1 MRDYYTDFLQTKN
14 SVNTLPSEV
23 SKVSK
28 GQNESHKNPFDT
40 FDTPLTKA
48 KLENFISKE
57 IIFKCSNCGLEM
69 NLIENNSL
77 WFCPIG
83 CQSIKAEAKL

>member
-1 MRDYYTDFLQTKN
+1 MKDYYADYLQTKN
-14 SVNTLPSEV
+14 LINTTVGEV

-28 GQNESHKNPFDT
+28 AQNDSHKDPFDT
-40 FDTPLTKA
+40 FDTSLTKVNP
-48 KLENFISKE
+48 EIFISKE
-57 IIFKCSNCGLEM
+57 IIFRCSNCGLEM

-83 CQSIKAEAKL
+83 CQSIKAEANL